1 MTEDA
6 RCDDAVIDWPAALES
21 AGGDKALMLELVGVF
36 LEEATTQMATIRRSI
51 EQRDIELLH
60 RAAHTLKGSLRIFP
74 TKVASSLAQE
84 LESSVREIPD
94 TLKKIDKQT
103 ETLPEDRRAIEKQRL
118 MEAHGITPPRLSAA
132 FDEAQKLLGQL
143 EPQMALV
150 IAALKGR
157 LEQQT
162 PG

>member
-6 RCDDAVIDWPAALES
+6 RCHEGLIDWPAALES
-21 AGGDKALMLELVGVF
+21 AGGDTALMLELIGVF
-36 LEEATTQMATIRRSI
+36 LEEATNQMATIRRSI
-51 EQRDIELLH
+51 DQRDIESLH
-60 RAAHTLKGSLRIFP
+60 RAAHTLKGSLLLFP

-84 LESSVREIPD
+84 LESSLREIAD
-94 TLKKIDKQT
+94 TLKEIEAQT
-103 ETLPEDRRAIEKQRL
+103 KVLPEDRRAIEKQRL

-132 FDEAQKLLGQL
+132 FGGAQKLLGQL